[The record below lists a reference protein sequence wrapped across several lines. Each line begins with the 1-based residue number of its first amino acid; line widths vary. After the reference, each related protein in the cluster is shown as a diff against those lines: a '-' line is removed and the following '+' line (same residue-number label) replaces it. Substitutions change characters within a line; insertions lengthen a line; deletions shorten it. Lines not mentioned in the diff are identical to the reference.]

1 MKLLFA
7 ADVMPLTP
15 ECSSRGRY
23 CARSSWKMQASI
35 YEDTHR
41 AHRARQRGV
50 NSQGTLTPPPDSSL
64 CSERQTVPGSLA
76 RQQASWDFSPG
87 ESALPT
93 GTCWLHGPRRQARKR
108 HVLLRPASG

>member
-1 MKLLFA
+1 MKRLFA
-7 ADVMPLTP
+7 TDVMPLTP

-41 AHRARQRGV
+41 AHRARQHGV

-64 CSERQTVPGSLA
+64 CSDCPREPSPA
-76 RQQASWDFSPG
+76 ASKLGFQPW
-87 ESALPT
+87 
-93 GTCWLHGPRRQARKR
+93 
-108 HVLLRPASG
+108 